1 MVEKGLEWAD
11 GGALLGY
18 FALVIGFGVW
28 VTFDLI

>member
-1 MVEKGLEWAD
+1 MVEKVLEWAD

-28 VTFDLI
+28 VTDKI